1 MRQEQQER
9 VITLFKKPGIYCVL
23 IGAICALI
31 LYSLHTFYLYSSRQ
45 YSEFWF
51 QFCYPVI
58 VFLSFFLGFAVPQ
71 KPWRWPLLMMI
82 SSYVGELFLLPGTG
96 ELLFLEVALLAVLMI
111 PCVILAYFGAYIRN
125 RKMRKAEL

>member
-23 IGAICALI
+23 IGAICALN
-31 LYSLHTFYLYSSRQ
+31 LYFLHTSYLYSSRQ
-45 YSEFWF
+45 YMEFWF

-58 VFLSFFLGFAVPQ
+58 VFLSFFLGFAGPQ
-71 KPWRWPLLMMI
+71 KPWRWPSLVML
-82 SSYVGELFLLPGTG
+82 SFYLGTLFLLPGAG
-96 ELLFLEVALLAVLMI
+96 ELLFLEVALLAVITI
-111 PCVILAYFGAYIRN
+111 PCVILAYVGAFIRN